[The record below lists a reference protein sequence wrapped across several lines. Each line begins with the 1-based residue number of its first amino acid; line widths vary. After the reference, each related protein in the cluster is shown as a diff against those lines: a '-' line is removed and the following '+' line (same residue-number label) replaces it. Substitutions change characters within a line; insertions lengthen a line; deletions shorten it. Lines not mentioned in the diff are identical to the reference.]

1 MKYSGASSNSGNSVE
16 SKNENVSTNKYVAK
30 GKSDPYFA
38 HMGKLYKEKTFS
50 DVKFV
55 VEGVEIPAHRSIV
68 AVRCKFFG
76 NMFLSN

>member
-1 MKYSGASSNSGNSVE
+1 
-16 SKNENVSTNKYVAK
+16 
-30 GKSDPYFA
+30 
-38 HMGKLYKEKTFS
+38 MGKLYKEKTFS

-76 NMFLSN
+76 NMFSSNER